1 MRSENIQ
8 KSIYITEQDL
18 ECLILL
24 LDIHILRNN
33 DQEDHIEKLINN
45 LDKANIIDE
54 ELVPDELVIINS
66 RVSVTDLD
74 SRKKLTFDLL
84 SNEIADLAD
93 GKVSVLAPMGAAV
106 LGYRT
111 GDIVELS
118 ILKLKKRFKIEGV
131 LHKKQDSII

>member
-18 ECLILL
+18 ENLILL
-24 LDIHILRNN
+24 LDIYILRNN

-54 ELVPDELVIINS
+54 ELVTDELVIINS

-74 SRKKLTFDLL
+74 SKKRLTFDLL
-84 SNEIADLAD
+84 SSEVADLAD
-93 GKVSVLAPMGAAV
+93 GNLSVLAPMGAAV
-106 LGYRT
+106 LGCRT
-111 GDIVELS
+111 GDIIELS
-118 ILKLKKRFKIEGV
+118 ILKRNKRFKIEGV
-131 LHKKQDSII
+131 LHKRQNTII